1 MLESLN
7 VSNNQLTS
15 LKRVEDLPNLRE
27 IIANNNQI
35 SQLHAELQDMYCLE
49 TLILVGNP
57 VCNSHPEIA
66 RIEGNDSALQA
77 ALNQYFSG
85 SSSKVLFG
93 GETGGSFK
101 LSSAPIA
108 STSIGTSL

>member
-7 VSNNQLTS
+7 LSNNNLTS

-35 SQLHAELQDMYCLE
+35 ASLHVELQDMYCLE

-57 VCNSHPEIA
+57 VVN
-66 RIEGNDSALQA
+66 
-77 ALNQYFSG
+77 
-85 SSSKVLFG
+85 
-93 GETGGSFK
+93 
-101 LSSAPIA
+101 
-108 STSIGTSL
+108 

>member
-1 MLESLN
+1 
-7 VSNNQLTS
+7 
-15 LKRVEDLPNLRE
+15 
-27 IIANNNQI
+27 
-35 SQLHAELQDMYCLE
+35 MYCLE

-77 ALNQYFSG
+77 ALSQYFSG
-85 SSSKVLFG
+85 NSSKLLFG

-101 LSSAPIA
+101 LSSAPVA
-108 STSIGTSL
+108 SSSFNSSL